1 MKVLFNKKTETIEKF
16 LSYINDKLHANIFL
30 KYNNNKYYLIDKS
43 EKNIQIKINDIVV
56 TKRIYW
62 NIQRGDYILVSNKL
76 EALIINDDTD
86 INEER
91 TSDVKL
97 PFCFPRIRT
106 YPYFTALIAT
116 LDAYNVADNWIYNNY
131 LLIWI
136 MGSIHSIDYW
146 ADFKYGDEKKQEYFC
161 KQIKKEIITRQSIK
175 GNYKSITD
183 FIKKSIQSKKYI
195 FVGVDTFFIQQWLQE
210 GLERQHYR
218 HQVYIYGYNEEKKY
232 IIMSDFVNGEYKSIK
247 VPFEEFDEA
256 YNNYNNAPI
265 VYVKYA
271 QKIWLISYN
280 FNNIEKIN
288 VKRISYLLEDFL
300 NSRDKK
306 IKSYLWEIQRR
317 NDLKYGLEY
326 YDELIKSI
334 QEDESEEIDCRV
346 IHILVELNSIMKERM
361 SYLDMNGKII
371 LTDLCKTNL
380 EDLVLETNKMQNLAI
395 KYNLTKNN
403 RYLQH
408 LLGYL
413 KRLKD
418 KQEKTFS
425 MCLQCIKNGK

>member
-1 MKVLFNKKTETIEKF
+1 
-16 LSYINDKLHANIFL
+16 
-30 KYNNNKYYLIDKS
+30 
-43 EKNIQIKINDIVV
+43 
-56 TKRIYW
+56 
-62 NIQRGDYILVSNKL
+62 
-76 EALIINDDTD
+76 
-86 INEER
+86 
-91 TSDVKL
+91 
-97 PFCFPRIRT
+97 
-106 YPYFTALIAT
+106 
-116 LDAYNVADNWIYNNY
+116 
-131 LLIWI
+131 
-136 MGSIHSIDYW
+136 
-146 ADFKYGDEKKQEYFC
+146 
-161 KQIKKEIITRQSIK
+161 
-175 GNYKSITD
+175 
-183 FIKKSIQSKKYI
+183 
-195 FVGVDTFFIQQWLQE
+195 
-210 GLERQHYR
+210 
-218 HQVYIYGYNEEKKY
+218 
-232 IIMSDFVNGEYKSIK
+232 MSDFVNGEYKSIK
-247 VPFEEFDEA
+247 VPFEEFEEA

-334 QEDESEEIDCRV
+334 QENESEEIDCRV

-371 LTDLCKTNL
+371 LNNLCKTNL

-408 LLGYL
+408 LLEYL
-413 KRLKD
+413 ERLKD

>member
-1 MKVLFNKKTETIEKF
+1 M
-16 LSYINDKLHANIFL
+16 
-30 KYNNNKYYLIDKS
+30 
-43 EKNIQIKINDIVV
+43 
-56 TKRIYW
+56 
-62 NIQRGDYILVSNKL
+62 
-76 EALIINDDTD
+76 
-86 INEER
+86 
-91 TSDVKL
+91 
-97 PFCFPRIRT
+97 CIR
-106 YPYFTALIAT
+106 
-116 LDAYNVADNWIYNNY
+116 D
-131 LLIWI
+131 
-136 MGSIHSIDYW
+136 S
-146 ADFKYGDEKKQEYFC
+146 
-161 KQIKKEIITRQSIK
+161 
-175 GNYKSITD
+175 
-183 FIKKSIQSKKYI
+183 
-195 FVGVDTFFIQQWLQE
+195 
-210 GLERQHYR
+210 
-218 HQVYIYGYNEEKKY
+218 
-232 IIMSDFVNGEYKSIK
+232 
-247 VPFEEFDEA
+247 